1 MLPANS
7 KLELPLWIGVAMS
20 QRNVV
25 ELKKPPY
32 LTQNFFNSLSAGPS
46 VVTMAKYSMYIYEVT
61 LKLVEL
67 FPVENVADIMDIFL
81 KAYIKRFNE
90 IILDHSTNA
99 RESDTQS
106 QATKRLSMLE
116 RELFELHK
124 NQRLKFMSWV
134 NKKTLQVQVNYD
146 FMDQETK
153 ERMKRFK
160 AN

>member
-32 LTQNFFNSLSAGPS
+32 LTQNFFNSLAAGAS

-67 FPVENVADIMDIFL
+67 FPVENVADIMDIFI
-81 KAYIKRFNE
+81 KAYIRRFNE

-106 QATKRLSMLE
+106 
-116 RELFELHK
+116 
-124 NQRLKFMSWV
+124 
-134 NKKTLQVQVNYD
+134 
-146 FMDQETK
+146 
-153 ERMKRFK
+153 
-160 AN
+160 